1 MTEQH
6 TSFGGLAVADPRS
19 ATLPLDDDSVD
30 GDDRRKLAIVGAVVA
45 VLVVFVAAFFL
56 MKGKG
61 GDNGAA
67 VPPHVT
73 PPASTS
79 TTQTGA
85 ATTPAKAVHL
95 PKSYAGVVGRDPFK
109 ALYVAPADKSTG
121 AGGASTTTSTGASSV
136 TTSPTGTSTGTTTT
150 TTGTT
155 TPTTGSTGTG
165 TTTGTATGLTA
176 DYVPVWVELVK
187 VNGTSA
193 ATFVVG
199 YTNGHRS
206 RTVSYAG
213 VQAPSGVR
221 TVFAKVFSLLSIQ
234 NGTATVQVGDGTPFD
249 LTKGFG
255 NRHYL
260 G

>member
-1 MTEQH
+1 MTEH

-19 ATLPLDDDSVD
+19 ATLPVDTEDAVDSD
-30 GDDRRKLAIVGAVVA
+30 NRRKLAIAGAVVA

-61 GDNGAA
+61 GDNAA

-73 PPASTS
+73 PPPASTA
-79 TTQTGA
+79 TQTGTTAQA
-85 ATTPAKAVHL
+85 AKPVHL

-109 ALYVAPADKSTG
+109 ALYVAPKDAP
-121 AGGASTTTSTGASSV
+121 AGSGSSTTTSNGGSSV
-136 TTSPTGTSTGTTTT
+136 TTTPTVTTPVTTPTGT

-155 TPTTGSTGTG
+155 TPTG
-165 TTTGTATGLTA
+165 TTTGTSSAPGPN
-176 DYVPVWVELVK
+176 YVPVWVELVK
-187 VNGTSA
+187 VHGTSS

-199 YTNGHRS
+199 YTNGKRS
-206 RTVSYAG
+206 KTVTFAG

-221 TVFAKVFSLLSIQ
+221 TVFADVFSLLSIQ

-249 LTKGFG
+249 LTKGFS

>member
-19 ATLPLDDDSVD
+19 AALPVDNDDVVDSEN
-30 GDDRRKLAIVGAVVA
+30 RRKLAIVGAVVA

-61 GDNGAA
+61 GDNAA

-73 PPASTS
+73 PPATSGS
-79 TTQTGA
+79 TT
-85 ATTPAKAVHL
+85 TTPTGTTAQAAKPVHL

-109 ALYVAPADKSTG
+109 ALYVAPKDTGST
-121 AGGASTTTSTGASSV
+121 GGASTTTSTGSSSV
-136 TTSPTGTSTGTTTT
+136 TTTPTVVTPGTTPTGT

-155 TPTTGSTGTG
+155 TPTG
-165 TTTGTATGLTA
+165 TTTGTSAGPGPN
-176 DYVPVWVELVK
+176 YVPVWVELVK
-187 VNGTSA
+187 VQGTSS

-199 YTNGHRS
+199 YTNGKRS
-206 RTVSYAG
+206 KTVTYAG
-213 VQAPSGVR
+213 VQAPTGVR
-221 TVFAKVFSLLSIQ
+221 TVFAQVFSLLSIQ

-249 LTKGFG
+249 LTKGFS